1 MEFKKLLLVTDG
13 LLNDG
18 TGSGITLYNLFK
30 GWELSK
36 IYVFSAASDKA
47 DMGLI
52 KGADALQKK
61 PKKLKKKGCLYWADS
76 RKILN
81 FNSSFFIGGKDYE
94 KFKNKK

>member
-36 IYVFSAASDKA
+36 IYVFSADSDKA

-61 PKKLKKKGCLYWADS
+61 PKKLKKK
-76 RKILN
+76 RKTRQ
-81 FNSSFFIGGKDYE
+81 F
-94 KFKNKK
+94 